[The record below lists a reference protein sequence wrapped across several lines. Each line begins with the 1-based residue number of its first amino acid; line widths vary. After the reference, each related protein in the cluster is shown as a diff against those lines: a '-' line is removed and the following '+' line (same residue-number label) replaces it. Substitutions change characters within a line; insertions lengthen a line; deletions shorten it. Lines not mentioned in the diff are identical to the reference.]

1 MDRRTKDLVEDLSNF
16 LIDSTSEVYRKEY
29 NKFIKSIYRQMI
41 TNGNVSYT
49 MPTMNQPIVI
59 TSRASY
65 LMSKTQLALTFPKSR
80 KYADIRILMNR
91 HRVRSAENYANV
103 LVKIASDPASD
114 AVAQRILEENATQ
127 VEAIIQTHKDNLREV
142 NRRISSNTSKQI
154 LRRMKELQIPV
165 DGQVLTPD
173 EVRSKLRREFRDTQA
188 TVDRIVVTES
198 HRQVELT
205 KELTAVQD
213 GYSRKTWNTQR
224 DARVRDSH
232 ARIDRN
238 KIGIRAK
245 FNVGGHMADYPS
257 DPSLPPGESINC
269 RCFLTFD

>member
-16 LIDSTSEVYRKEY
+16 LIDSTSEIYRKEY